1 MSVSE
6 TDADSFNWGTLTSA
20 DAAPAEG
27 SPAEVDITPT
37 EVEGEAATAPDDGR
51 PRNPDGTFAKKE
63 PEPEA
68 DPEID
73 AILGKYGTTEKAL
86 KALAESQSYIGQL
99 HQTQGELQAQLA
111 ELTQAIRTPRPQQ
124 NFETLLE
131 TDPQQAALYALQA
144 GDRHG
149 YERAKSEWN
158 ELAPGA
164 PAIWEQNLQ
173 LQNKMAELE
182 QRVQGVQQP
191 IAEQQNL
198 RVVAA
203 AYQSVQQANPD
214 FDSLQPV
221 MSQIVGEI
229 AESGYDWISPA
240 LDSGDQRA
248 ATVALKQLVE
258 LARAR
263 AGGNLQDQARQA
275 AQEHVAATE
284 QAKREAIVASASSS
298 MSESH
303 DKSPGEKLWDGF
315 AQFDIGRLRDS

>member
-6 TDADSFNWGTLTSA
+6 TDAGEFDWGTLTSA
-20 DAAPAEG
+20 DAAPDEG
-27 SPAEVDITPT
+27 SPAEVDLTPA
-37 EVEGEAATAPDDGR
+37 EPAGEAATAPEGR
-51 PRNPDGTFAKKE
+51 PRNPDGTFAAK
-63 PEPEA
+63 EPEA

-111 ELTQAIRTPRPQQ
+111 ELTQAIRQPPPHQ

-131 TDPQQAALYALQA
+131 TDPQQAAIYALRS
-144 GDRHG
+144 GDRVA

-158 ELAPGA
+158 DLAPGA

-173 LQNKMAELE
+173 MQNRLAELE
-182 QRVQGVQQP
+182 QRLSGVAAP

-198 RVVAA
+198 RSLA
-203 AYQSVQQANPD
+203 SVMRKVEAANPD
-214 FDSLQPV
+214 FEQLQPTMGQV
-221 MSQIVGEI
+221 VEELAVSN
-229 AESGYDWISPA
+229 YDWISPA
-240 LDSGDQRA
+240 LESGDPVKAEA
-248 ATVALKQLVE
+248 ALNVVVQ

-263 AGGNLQDQARQA
+263 ASGNLTDQARMA

-284 QAKREAIVASASSS
+284 QAKREAIVASASTS
-298 MSESH
+298 MSDTEP
-303 DKSPGEKLWDGF
+303 KSTGQAVADQWSK
-315 AQFDIGRLRDS
+315 FDISSLKYS